1 MTSLPPQRQQP
12 SQQRRSS
19 PEASSSQQHRRSS
32 IPQST
37 TSEDSQTVLL
47 NHPSSSESSPEPEP
61 QPKQQARPKIQTA
74 ESNKEPRKCWICFA
88 DETEDTPTSSE
99 WRSPCPCSLTAHE
112 SCLLDFVADLEAPQN
127 RKSYGPP
134 KIECPQCKAKITIA
148 RPRSLIVEGV
158 RAVQRAAAR
167 LILPFTF
174 VTLAGTVVTGCRMHG
189 FSTIY
194 LLFGP
199 EDAERLLGIDNAVG
213 IYSRWALGLPF
224 IPLALIAA
232 RTRYADNLLPILP
245 IFYFASTGPQR
256 DGPLWPPSASMTV
269 AILPYIRAA
278 YNEFYD
284 RVCAPREKAWIKQIQ
299 PRAGDHEGDEEH
311 EQNQE
316 QANEFE
322 DGMDIGLD
330 LQVEIVEE
338 EEGHEEGQPAGNA
351 PEEEQGPANQG
362 QDRVQ
367 DQNPNQNRPAEG
379 NQAHVPNVQRRLHHH
394 QHQHQHQNQNGV
406 QGLVLNF
413 FSLPQTIMGALL
425 FPSISAAM
433 GALLQV
439 ALPRSWTTPPGRWD
453 RYPAGFLQSRFGR
466 SIVGGCLFVV
476 LKDTLML
483 YSRYRLAQDHKR
495 RRVVDYDAKKGKKAG
510 ATR

>member
-1 MTSLPPQRQQP
+1 
-12 SQQRRSS
+12 
-19 PEASSSQQHRRSS
+19 
-32 IPQST
+32 
-37 TSEDSQTVLL
+37 
-47 NHPSSSESSPEPEP
+47 
-61 QPKQQARPKIQTA
+61 
-74 ESNKEPRKCWICFA
+74 
-88 DETEDTPTSSE
+88 
-99 WRSPCPCSLTAHE
+99 
-112 SCLLDFVADLEAPQN
+112 
-127 RKSYGPP
+127 
-134 KIECPQCKAKITIA
+134 
-148 RPRSLIVEGV
+148 
-158 RAVQRAAAR
+158 
-167 LILPFTF
+167 
-174 VTLAGTVVTGCRMHG
+174 MHG

-199 EDAERLLGIDNAVG
+199 EDADRLLGIDKTVG
-213 IYSRWALGLPF
+213 INSKWALGLPF

-256 DGPLWPPSASMTV
+256 DGPLWPPSASMAV
-269 AILPYIRAA
+269 AVLPYVRAA

-284 RVCAPREKAWIKQIQ
+284 RVCAPREKTWIKQIQ
-299 PRAGDHEGDEEH
+299 PRADDHGEGEGH

-316 QANEFE
+316 QGNEFE

-338 EEGHEEGQPAGNA
+338 EDEHEDGQPVGNA
-351 PEEEQGPANQG
+351 QGEVPGQANQG

-367 DQNPNQNRPAEG
+367 DRNQNQNPLAED
-379 NQAHVPNVQRRLHHH
+379 NQAHVPNLHQRLHQHQQQH
-394 QHQHQHQNQNGV
+394 QHGQQHQHQHGHQDLHENQNGV

-413 FSLPQTIMGALL
+413 FSLPQTIMGALV

-439 ALPRSWTTPPGRWD
+439 ALPRSWTTPPGHWD

-476 LKDTLML
+476 LKDTLLL
-483 YSRYRLAQDHKR
+483 YSRYRLAHDHKKR
-495 RRVVDYDAKKGKKAG
+495 RIVDYDAKKGKKAG
-510 ATR
+510 STRQ

>member
-1 MTSLPPQRQQP
+1 
-12 SQQRRSS
+12 
-19 PEASSSQQHRRSS
+19 
-32 IPQST
+32 
-37 TSEDSQTVLL
+37 
-47 NHPSSSESSPEPEP
+47 
-61 QPKQQARPKIQTA
+61 
-74 ESNKEPRKCWICFA
+74 
-88 DETEDTPTSSE
+88 
-99 WRSPCPCSLTAHE
+99 
-112 SCLLDFVADLEAPQN
+112 
-127 RKSYGPP
+127 
-134 KIECPQCKAKITIA
+134 
-148 RPRSLIVEGV
+148 
-158 RAVQRAAAR
+158 
-167 LILPFTF
+167 
-174 VTLAGTVVTGCRMHG
+174 MHG

-213 IYSRWALGLPF
+213 INSKWALGLPL

-299 PRAGDHEGDEEH
+299 PRAGDHGGDEEQEQPH
-311 EQNQE
+311 EQQ
-316 QANEFE
+316 NEFE

-338 EEGHEEGQPAGNA
+338 EEERENGQPAGNA
-351 PEEEQGPANQG
+351 REEEQGQVNQG

-367 DQNPNQNRPAEG
+367 DQNQNQNQPVEG
-379 NQAHVPNVQRRLHHH
+379 DQAHPPNRHQHVN

-406 QGLVLNF
+406 QGLVLNNF
-413 FSLPQTIMGALL
+413 FSLPQTIMGALI

-466 SIVGGCLFVV
+466 SVVGGCLFVV

-483 YSRYRLAQDHKR
+483 YSRYRMAQDHKK
-495 RRVVDYDAKKGKKAG
+495 RRVIDYDAKKGKKAG
-510 ATR
+510 TTR

>member
-1 MTSLPPQRQQP
+1 M
-12 SQQRRSS
+12 
-19 PEASSSQQHRRSS
+19 
-32 IPQST
+32 
-37 TSEDSQTVLL
+37 
-47 NHPSSSESSPEPEP
+47 
-61 QPKQQARPKIQTA
+61 
-74 ESNKEPRKCWICFA
+74 
-88 DETEDTPTSSE
+88 
-99 WRSPCPCSLTAHE
+99 
-112 SCLLDFVADLEAPQN
+112 DFVADLEAPQN
-127 RKSYGPP
+127 RKSSGPP

-148 RPRSLIVEGV
+148 RPRSLVVDGV
-158 RAVQRAAAR
+158 RAVQRATAR
-167 LILPFTF
+167 FILPFTF
-174 VTLAGTVVTGCRMHG
+174 VTLYVHFRPYLYYSGVLVALQDMFREQKAHISRLLRRRNKADPEIRAGTVVTGCWMHG
-189 FSTIY
+189 FSTVY
-194 LLFGP
+194 FLFGP

-213 IYSRWALGLPF
+213 INSKWALALPC
-224 IPLALIAA
+224 IPLALIVA

-299 PRAGDHEGDEEH
+299 PRAGDHGGDEEH

-316 QANEFE
+316 QVNEFE

-338 EEGHEEGQPAGNA
+338 DEGHEDGQPAGNA
-351 PEEEQGPANQG
+351 AEGERGPANQG
-362 QDRVQ
+362 R
-367 DQNPNQNRPAEG
+367 DQVPEQNQNQNQNQRAEG
-379 NQAHVPNVQRRLHHH
+379 NQAHVPDLHQHLHQHRH
-394 QHQHQHQNQNGV
+394 QHQHQDQNHNGV
-406 QGLVLNF
+406 QGLVLNNF
-413 FSLPQTIMGALL
+413 FSLPQTIMGALV
-425 FPSISAAM
+425 FPGISAAM

-483 YSRYRLAQDHKR
+483 YSRYRLAQDHKK
-495 RRVVDYDAKKGKKAG
+495 RRVVDYDAKKGNKAG
-510 ATR
+510 ASR

>member
-1 MTSLPPQRQQP
+1 
-12 SQQRRSS
+12 
-19 PEASSSQQHRRSS
+19 
-32 IPQST
+32 
-37 TSEDSQTVLL
+37 
-47 NHPSSSESSPEPEP
+47 
-61 QPKQQARPKIQTA
+61 
-74 ESNKEPRKCWICFA
+74 
-88 DETEDTPTSSE
+88 
-99 WRSPCPCSLTAHE
+99 
-112 SCLLDFVADLEAPQN
+112 
-127 RKSYGPP
+127 
-134 KIECPQCKAKITIA
+134 
-148 RPRSLIVEGV
+148 
-158 RAVQRAAAR
+158 
-167 LILPFTF
+167 
-174 VTLAGTVVTGCRMHG
+174 MHG

-199 EDAERLLGIDNAVG
+199 EDAERLLGIDKAVG
-213 IYSRWALGLPF
+213 INSKWALGLPF

-299 PRAGDHEGDEEH
+299 PRAGDHGGDEEH
-311 EQNQE
+311 EQHQG
-316 QANEFE
+316 QANDFE

-338 EEGHEEGQPAGNA
+338 EEGNDDVPQAGNA
-351 PEEEQGPANQG
+351 PEVEQGEANQG
-362 QDRVQ
+362 QDRIQ
-367 DQNPNQNRPAEG
+367 DRNQNQNQHAEG
-379 NQAHVPNVQRRLHHH
+379 NRAHVPNPHQHVNPHPHH
-394 QHQHQHQNQNGV
+394 QHQHQNQHEHQNQNGV
-406 QGLVLNF
+406 QGLVLNNF
-413 FSLPQTIMGALL
+413 FSLPQTIMGALV
-425 FPSISAAM
+425 FPGISAAM

-439 ALPRSWTTPPGRWD
+439 ALPRSWTMPPSSRWD
-453 RYPAGFLQSRFGR
+453 RHSAGFLQSRFGR

-483 YSRYRLAQDHKR
+483 YSRYRLAQDHKMR
-495 RRVVDYDAKKGKKAG
+495 RIVDYDGKKGKKAG

>member
-1 MTSLPPQRQQP
+1 
-12 SQQRRSS
+12 
-19 PEASSSQQHRRSS
+19 
-32 IPQST
+32 
-37 TSEDSQTVLL
+37 
-47 NHPSSSESSPEPEP
+47 
-61 QPKQQARPKIQTA
+61 
-74 ESNKEPRKCWICFA
+74 
-88 DETEDTPTSSE
+88 
-99 WRSPCPCSLTAHE
+99 
-112 SCLLDFVADLEAPQN
+112 
-127 RKSYGPP
+127 
-134 KIECPQCKAKITIA
+134 
-148 RPRSLIVEGV
+148 
-158 RAVQRAAAR
+158 
-167 LILPFTF
+167 
-174 VTLAGTVVTGCRMHG
+174 MHG
-189 FSTIY
+189 ISTIY

-199 EDAERLLGIDNAVG
+199 KDAERLLGIDNAVAFN
-213 IYSRWALGLPF
+213 SKWELGLPLV
-224 IPLALIAA
+224 PLVLIAA

-269 AILPYIRAA
+269 AILPYVRAA

-284 RVCAPREKAWIKQIQ
+284 RVCAPKEKAWIKQIQ
-299 PRAGDHEGDEEH
+299 PRADDQGGDERH

-338 EEGHEEGQPAGNA
+338 EEGQEDERQVDNA
-351 PEEEQGPANQG
+351 PEEEEGQANQ
-362 QDRVQ
+362 DRNRVQ
-367 DQNPNQNRPAEG
+367 DQNPNQNQPAG
-379 NQAHVPNVQRRLHHH
+379 GDDARAHAAEIHQHLRHHH
-394 QHQHQHQNQNGV
+394 QHEHNRENQNGV

-413 FSLPQTIMGALL
+413 LSLPQTIMGALI

-453 RYPAGFLQSRFGR
+453 RHPAGFLQSRFGR

-476 LKDTLML
+476 LKDTLLL

-495 RRVVDYDAKKGKKAG
+495 RRVVDFDRKKAKKAG
-510 ATR
+510 TTR

>member
-1 MTSLPPQRQQP
+1 MTSLPPQRQRC
-12 SQQRRSS
+12 SQSRQSS
-19 PEASSSQQHRRSS
+19 PEASSSGQDRKSS
-32 IPQST
+32 LPQST

-47 NHPSSSESSPEPEP
+47 SHPSSSDSSPKPEA
-61 QPKQQARPKIQTA
+61 QPKQKARPDLQTA
-74 ESNKEPRKCWICFA
+74 ESMKEPRKCWICFA

-112 SCLLDFVADLEAPQN
+112 ACLLDYVADLEAPQN
-127 RKSYGPP
+127 RKSSGPP

-148 RPRSLIVEGV
+148 RPRSLVVEGV
-158 RAVQRAAAR
+158 RAVQRATAR
-167 LILPFTF
+167 FILPFTF
-174 VTLAGTVVTGCRMHG
+174 VTLAGTVVTGCWMHG

-199 EDAERLLGIDNAVG
+199 EDAERLLGIDNNAG
-213 IYSRWALGLPF
+213 INSKWALGLPF

-299 PRAGDHEGDEEH
+299 PRAGDDNEGNEER
-311 EQNQE
+311 EQHQD

-330 LQVEIVEE
+330 LQVEIVEDR
-338 EEGHEEGQPAGNA
+338 EGHEDGQPPGNA
-351 PEEEQGPANQG
+351 PEEQGRANRG
-362 QDRVQ
+362 QD
-367 DQNPNQNRPAEG
+367 
-379 NQAHVPNVQRRLHHH
+379 
-394 QHQHQHQNQNGV
+394 
-406 QGLVLNF
+406 QGLVLNNF

-425 FPSISAAM
+425 FPSISAAV

-439 ALPRSWTTPPGRWD
+439 TLPRSWTTAPSRWD
-453 RYPAGFLQSRFGR
+453 RHPVGFLQSRFGR

-483 YSRYRLAQDHKR
+483 YSRYRLAQDHKK
-495 RRVVDYDAKKGKKAG
+495 RRVVDYDAKKEKKS
-510 ATR
+510 TSTHL

>member
-1 MTSLPPQRQQP
+1 
-12 SQQRRSS
+12 
-19 PEASSSQQHRRSS
+19 
-32 IPQST
+32 
-37 TSEDSQTVLL
+37 
-47 NHPSSSESSPEPEP
+47 
-61 QPKQQARPKIQTA
+61 
-74 ESNKEPRKCWICFA
+74 
-88 DETEDTPTSSE
+88 
-99 WRSPCPCSLTAHE
+99 
-112 SCLLDFVADLEAPQN
+112 
-127 RKSYGPP
+127 
-134 KIECPQCKAKITIA
+134 
-148 RPRSLIVEGV
+148 
-158 RAVQRAAAR
+158 
-167 LILPFTF
+167 
-174 VTLAGTVVTGCRMHG
+174 MHG
-189 FSTIY
+189 ISTIY

-199 EDAERLLGIDNAVG
+199 EDAERLLGIDSAVAFN
-213 IYSRWALGLPF
+213 SKWELGLPLV
-224 IPLALIAA
+224 PLVLIAA

-284 RVCAPREKAWIKQIQ
+284 RVCAPKEKAWIKQIQ
-299 PRAGDHEGDEEH
+299 PRADDHGGDEQHEH
-311 EQNQE
+311 NQE

-338 EEGHEEGQPAGNA
+338 EEGQEDEQQAGNA
-351 PEEEQGPANQG
+351 PDVEEGQANRG
-362 QDRVQ
+362 RNRDR
-367 DQNPNQNRPAEG
+367 DQNPNQNQPAGG
-379 NQAHVPNVQRRLHHH
+379 NQARAGAADIHQRLHHRE
-394 QHQHQHQNQNGV
+394 NQNGV

-413 FSLPQTIMGALL
+413 LSLPQTIMGALI

-439 ALPRSWTTPPGRWD
+439 ALPRSWTAPPGRWD
-453 RYPAGFLQSRFGR
+453 RHPAGFLQSRFGR

-495 RRVVDYDAKKGKKAG
+495 RRIVDFDEKKGKKAG
-510 ATR
+510 TTR

>member
-1 MTSLPPQRQQP
+1 
-12 SQQRRSS
+12 
-19 PEASSSQQHRRSS
+19 
-32 IPQST
+32 
-37 TSEDSQTVLL
+37 
-47 NHPSSSESSPEPEP
+47 
-61 QPKQQARPKIQTA
+61 
-74 ESNKEPRKCWICFA
+74 
-88 DETEDTPTSSE
+88 
-99 WRSPCPCSLTAHE
+99 
-112 SCLLDFVADLEAPQN
+112 
-127 RKSYGPP
+127 
-134 KIECPQCKAKITIA
+134 
-148 RPRSLIVEGV
+148 
-158 RAVQRAAAR
+158 
-167 LILPFTF
+167 
-174 VTLAGTVVTGCRMHG
+174 MHG

-213 IYSRWALGLPF
+213 INSKWALGLPF

-284 RVCAPREKAWIKQIQ
+284 RVCAPKEKAWIKQIQ
-299 PRAGDHEGDEEH
+299 PRAGDHGGDEEQGQH
-311 EQNQE
+311 QE
-316 QANEFE
+316 QENGFE

-338 EEGHEEGQPAGNA
+338 EEEHEDGQPAGNA
-351 PEEEQGPANQG
+351 PEEEQGQANQG

-367 DQNPNQNRPAEG
+367 DQNQNQNHPAGG
-379 NQAHVPNVQRRLHHH
+379 NQGGPQNRHQHVH
-394 QHQHQHQNQNGV
+394 QHQHQDQHQNQNGV

-413 FSLPQTIMGALL
+413 FSVPQTIMGALV

-495 RRVVDYDAKKGKKAG
+495 RRVVDYDAKKGKKAR
-510 ATR
+510 AAR

>member
-1 MTSLPPQRQQP
+1 M
-12 SQQRRSS
+12 
-19 PEASSSQQHRRSS
+19 
-32 IPQST
+32 
-37 TSEDSQTVLL
+37 
-47 NHPSSSESSPEPEP
+47 
-61 QPKQQARPKIQTA
+61 
-74 ESNKEPRKCWICFA
+74 
-88 DETEDTPTSSE
+88 
-99 WRSPCPCSLTAHE
+99 
-112 SCLLDFVADLEAPQN
+112 
-127 RKSYGPP
+127 
-134 KIECPQCKAKITIA
+134 
-148 RPRSLIVEGV
+148 EGV
-158 RAVQRAAAR
+158 RAVQRATAR
-167 LILPFTF
+167 FILPFTF
-174 VTLAGTVVTGCRMHG
+174 VTLAGTVVTGCWMHG

-213 IYSRWALGLPF
+213 INSKWALGLPF

-269 AILPYIRAA
+269 AILPYLRAA

-299 PRAGDHEGDEEH
+299 PRAGDHGDQEQ

-316 QANEFE
+316 QDNRFE
-322 DGMDIGLD
+322 DGLDIGLD

-338 EEGHEEGQPAGNA
+338 EEEHENGQPAGNA
-351 PEEEQGPANQG
+351 PAEEQGQANQG
-362 QDRVQ
+362 QDRVE
-367 DQNPNQNRPAEG
+367 DQNQNQPAAG
-379 NQAHVPNVQRRLHHH
+379 NQARAANRHQHVH
-394 QHQHQHQNQNGV
+394 QHQHQDQDQNQNGV

-413 FSLPQTIMGALL
+413 FSLPQTIMGALV

-483 YSRYRLAQDHKR
+483 YSRYRLAQDHKK
-495 RRVVDYDAKKGKKAG
+495 RRVVDHDAKKGKKAR

>member
-1 MTSLPPQRQQP
+1 
-12 SQQRRSS
+12 
-19 PEASSSQQHRRSS
+19 
-32 IPQST
+32 
-37 TSEDSQTVLL
+37 
-47 NHPSSSESSPEPEP
+47 
-61 QPKQQARPKIQTA
+61 
-74 ESNKEPRKCWICFA
+74 
-88 DETEDTPTSSE
+88 
-99 WRSPCPCSLTAHE
+99 
-112 SCLLDFVADLEAPQN
+112 
-127 RKSYGPP
+127 
-134 KIECPQCKAKITIA
+134 
-148 RPRSLIVEGV
+148 
-158 RAVQRAAAR
+158 
-167 LILPFTF
+167 
-174 VTLAGTVVTGCRMHG
+174 MHG

-194 LLFGP
+194 LLFGS

-213 IYSRWALGLPF
+213 INSKWALGLPF
-224 IPLALIAA
+224 IPLVLIAA

-299 PRAGDHEGDEEH
+299 PRAGDHGEDEEH

-338 EEGHEEGQPAGNA
+338 GEGHEDGQAAGNA
-351 PEEEQGPANQG
+351 PEEQGQANQG
-362 QDRVQ
+362 QDQ
-367 DQNPNQNRPAEG
+367 NQNR
-379 NQAHVPNVQRRLHHH
+379 NQPVEVNQPHVPNLHQRLHQHH
-394 QHQHQHQNQNGV
+394 QHQHQDQNQNGV
-406 QGLVLNF
+406 QGLVLNNF
-413 FSLPQTIMGALL
+413 FSLPQTIMGALVL
-425 FPSISAAM
+425 PSISAAM

-483 YSRYRLAQDHKR
+483 YSRYRLAQDHKK
-495 RRVVDYDAKKGKKAG
+495 RRVVDYDAKREKKAG